1 MNIDRIIHPVKNFPE
16 LDDSDVA
23 AFLRTRAFKSEHLT
37 LEFKS
42 AFPVN
47 GDQYGIQEI
56 CRHIVG
62 FSNEH
67 GGLLVY
73 GVSDSIGN
81 PEVLFPEFVVGLTQI
96 PNVEDLSFRI
106 ADRIRPSIAQLSI
119 RLFVVEG
126 RTVAIV
132 KVPDEDNKPYCYYD
146 PVTGGVWYFRR
157 TANGITELAPDQ
169 IRAFYMTSLINQVTG
184 VLRAGEILGSDSD
197 DKAKWRRRRL
207 ESHQKLIKPKLD
219 NIRDFGFLGV
229 YSIPERPVEIPYDS
243 LLETLQKYRFAFPSP
258 FPEEITYAPD
268 PDYFQDCVSFGYFPR
283 SVSLD
288 IKSTFRITL
297 YTDGLV
303 ALDSEA
309 NPIREGG
316 KTLHPFWL
324 SYELQ
329 RHLQLTRALLE
340 SRGTERIRLILEME
354 NIEEFSLGV
363 SRGAA
368 SSLNDLVLWPYSGA
382 HRPVE
387 KDVNLADIPR
397 WDSPDRNI
405 VTPVVKDTM
414 AEVYHIFG
422 SRKITH
428 RLWDEKGYLTY
439 VKGVEGTR

>member
-1 MNIDRIIHPVKNFPE
+1 MDINRIIHPVKNFAE

-23 AFLRTRAFKSEHLT
+23 AFLRDRAFKLDHLN

-47 GDQYGIQEI
+47 GDKYGIQEI

-62 FSNEH
+62 FSNEQ

-81 PEVLFPEFVVGLTQI
+81 PEVLFPEFVVGLTDL
-96 PNVEDLSFRI
+96 PNVEDLSLRI
-106 ADRIRPSIAQLSI
+106 ADRIRPSISQLSI

-126 RTVAIV
+126 RTVAII

-146 PVTGGVWYFRR
+146 PITGGVWYFRK

-169 IRAFYMTSLINQVTG
+169 IKSLYMTSLIRQVTG
-184 VLRAGEILGSDSD
+184 ALRAGGIPGADSD
-197 DKAKWRRRRL
+197 EKAKGRRKKL
-207 ESHQKLIKPKLD
+207 EAHQKLIKPKLD
-219 NIRDFGFLGV
+219 NIKDFGFVGV
-229 YSIPERPVEIPYDS
+229 YSIPERPVEISYDS

-258 FPEEITYAPD
+258 FPEEIAYARE
-268 PDYFQDCVSFGYFPR
+268 PDYSQDCISFGYFPR
-283 SVSLD
+283 AARL
-288 IKSTFRITL
+288 STFRITL

-340 SRGTERIRLILEME
+340 SRGTERVRLILEME

-368 SSLNDLVLWPYSGA
+368 ASFNDLTLWPYSGA

-387 KDVNLADIPR
+387 KDVNLADISR
-397 WDSPDRNI
+397 WDGPDRNI
-405 VTPVVKDTM
+405 VMPVVKDTM

-422 SRKITH
+422 SRKTTH